1 MLKEERRQL
10 KRETGTVPEAP
21 HSNVRSRRRRIWIG
35 VFAAFASVA
44 IGYAVLRST
53 AASRVPDVEMTTIRG
68 EQLRLTDFR
77 GGPVLIVF
85 WASDCA
91 PCIAEIPELVQLHRE
106 WSGHGLRLIAVAM
119 VYDLPSRVLAL
130 TTAAGVDYRVVLDL
144 RGTIAEAFD
153 RIDAVPTAIL
163 IGPDGN
169 VLERRTGPIDFKALR
184 VRLLRMLGDS

>member
-1 MLKEERRQL
+1 M
-10 KRETGTVPEAP
+10 
-21 HSNVRSRRRRIWIG
+21 RILIG
-35 VFAAFASVA
+35 AFGAFASVA
-44 IGYAVLRST
+44 IGSAVLRYI
-53 AASRVPDVEMTTIRG
+53 AASRVPDAEMTTIRG

-91 PCIAEIPELVQLHRE
+91 PCIAEIPELVRLDRE
-106 WSGHGLRLIAVAM
+106 LSGHGLHLIAVAM
-119 VYDLPSRVLAL
+119 AYDLPSRVLAL
-130 TTAAGVDYRVVLDL
+130 TAAAGVDYRVVLDL
-144 RGTIAEAFD
+144 RGTIAESFD

-169 VLERRTGPIDFKALR
+169 ILERRTGPIDFKALR